1 MLLRFVRVCL
11 LAGLGSFAAV
21 FLKSALLVLT
31 PIPESEP
38 NNTPA
43 TANFLTSV
51 DTCQAASGSITPNDV
66 DYYSFSAPAGAR
78 VWALV
83 DTSPS
88 TAGNRDSLLTLFA
101 PDGTTQLQQDD
112 DDGTGTNCDGTADNR
127 LSSAIAGQVLSDGG
141 TYFLRVEATFAGDSI
156 TSYKLSVVVTTSAQ
170 AEVESNDTAA
180 TANPIVTAGSPIGV
194 SNAAI
199 DVVGDIDFYSVAATA
214 GSTLLINASGETG
227 TDVAVALLQ
236 PDGTTVI
243 LSADTS
249 AAGFP
254 PPPAESFCFDVAA
267 SGTYYVRVSASVLKQ
282 TTGPYSLM
290 VAACGLPA
298 TPTPTPTPTATS
310 VVGGP
315 TATPT
320 PTPTATVTGPTATP
334 TPTPTATVAGPT
346 ATRTFTPIGGV
357 TPADIP
363 TLSFPMFA
371 LMGLGLLTAAFLVLR
386 RL

>member
-1 MLLRFVRVCL
+1 MSSRILRVV
-11 LAGLGSFAAV
+11 
-21 FLKSALLVLT
+21 LLVAFASLAT
-31 PIPESEP
+31 LEARAGQVIAPPPETEP

-43 TANFLTSV
+43 TANGLPMADNCARV
-51 DTCQAASGSITPNDV
+51 SGGITPNDV

-88 TAGNRDSLLTLFA
+88 GFGNRDSLLTLFA
-101 PDGTTQLQQDD
+101 PDGTTQIASDD
-112 DDGTGTNCDGTADNR
+112 DDGTGTDCDGTADNT
-127 LSSAIAGQVLSDGG
+127 LSSAIAGEVLSAGG
-141 TYFLRVEATFAGDSI
+141 TYFLSVEANFAGDPI

-180 TANPIVTAGSPIGV
+180 TANTIVTAGSPIGV
-194 SNAAI
+194 RDASI
-199 DVVGDIDFYSVAATA
+199 GTIGDVDYYSIVATPLT
-214 GSTLLINASGETG
+214 TLLISADGAP
-227 TDVAVALLQ
+227 TDVAVALIA
-236 PDGTTVI
+236 PDGSTVI
-243 LSADTS
+243 LSVDT
-249 AAGFP
+249 AGAGSP
-254 PPPAESFCFDVAA
+254 PPPAESFCYNV
-267 SGTYYVRVSASVLKQ
+267 SSPGTYYVRVSASVLKQ
-282 TTGPYSLM
+282 VTGPYSLM